1 MMTRL
6 LPHNLEAEQCVLGTI
21 LLREGTLVKVIELLS
36 PDDFYR
42 DAHQEIYAAMLALFE
57 KNEPQDLITTTN
69 LLRERNKLE
78 RAGGPAYLAGLTD
91 IVPFTSRI
99 IHYARIV
106 QEKAILRRLIRTTTE
121 ITSRCYEGHEDIG
134 KLVEDAR
141 RACDVVASPASLPE
155 KVDLVAAFSGPPPE
169 LDWVWPGFLAGTV
182 GVLVAAGGTGKSYWA
197 LQAAMAVANGGKE
210 SDLLGLAPSPAGR
223 VIYLTA
229 EDPEPVLVGRVQALA
244 QFLPAQA
251 RDAIAEHL
259 VLVPMAGHRLDVM
272 ADKGRLAALCA
283 GARLVI
289 LDTISRFHTLAE
301 NDNGDM
307 ARLVAEM
314 EHLATATGAAVLY
327 LHHVDKSSSRNGMAD
342 QQQAARGASA
352 LVDNARWG
360 GYLCRMSAA
369 ESARLADAGRPIG
382 PERRG
387 YYLRFGVSKQ
397 NYGILPL
404 ERWYERQEGG
414 VLLPV
419 VLTPLAAGRS
429 ASVVPL
435 RNKTGG
441 DDDW

>member
-1 MMTRL
+1 MMTRQP
-6 LPHNLEAEQCVLGTI
+6 PHNLEAEQCVLGTI
-21 LLREGTLVKVIELLS
+21 LLQEGTLVKVIELLS

-42 DAHQEIYAAMLALFE
+42 DAHQEIYAAMLSLLE
-57 KNEPQDLITTTN
+57 KNEPQDLITVTN
-69 LLRERNKLE
+69 LLKERNKLE

-91 IVPFTSRI
+91 IVPFASRI

-106 QEKAILRRLIRTTTE
+106 QEKAMLRRLIRTTSE
-121 ITSRCYEGHEDIG
+121 ITSRCYEGHDDIV
-134 KLVEDAR
+134 KLVEDAHR
-141 RACDVVASPASLPE
+141 ICDAVSSPAGLPE

-197 LQAAMAVANGGKE
+197 LQAAMAVADGERN
-210 SDLLGLAPSPAGR
+210 SDLLGLAPSHAGR

-259 VLVPMAGHRLDVM
+259 VLMPLAGRRLDVI
-272 ADKGRLAALCA
+272 ADKVQLAALCA
-283 GARLVI
+283 GTRLVI

-307 ARLVAEM
+307 ARLVAEL

-327 LHHVDKSSSRNGMAD
+327 LHHVDKSSSRNGVAD

-360 GYLCRMSAA
+360 GYLCRMSSA
-369 ESARLADAGRPIG
+369 ESARLADAGRSIG

-387 YYLRFGVSKQ
+387 YYLRFGVNKQ
-397 NYGILPL
+397 NYGILPP
-404 ERWYERQEGG
+404 ERWYERREGG
-414 VLLPV
+414 VLRPV
-419 VLTPLAAGRS
+419 ALAPIAASRS
-429 ASVVPL
+429 APVVPL

>member
-1 MMTRL
+1 MTRL
-6 LPHNLEAEQCVLGTI
+6 PPHNLEAEQCVLGSI
-21 LLREGTLVKVIELLS
+21 LLQESMLEKAIGLLS

-57 KNEPQDLITTTN
+57 RNDPQDLITVSN
-69 LLRERNKLE
+69 LLKERNKLE
-78 RAGGPAYLAGLTD
+78 RAGGPAYLAGLPD
-91 IVPFTSRI
+91 IVPFASRI

-106 QEKAILRRLIRTTTE
+106 LEKAILRRLILTTTE

-141 RACDVVASPASLPE
+141 RVCDVVASPASLPE
-155 KVDLVAAFSGPPPE
+155 KVDLAAAFSGPPPE

-182 GVLVAAGGTGKSYWA
+182 GVLEAAGGTGKSYWA
-197 LQAAMAVANGGKE
+197 LQAAMAVADGGRN
-210 SDLLGLAPSPAGR
+210 SDLLGLAPSHAGR

-229 EDPEPVLVGRVQALA
+229 EDPEPVLVGRVQALG

-259 VLVPMAGHRLDVM
+259 VLMPLAGRRLDVM
-272 ADKGRLAALCA
+272 AALCA

-307 ARLVAEM
+307 PRLIAEL

-327 LHHVDKSSSRNGMAD
+327 LHHVDKSSPRNGMAD

-369 ESARLADAGRPIG
+369 ESARLADAGRSISS
-382 PERRG
+382 ERRG
-387 YYLRFGVSKQ
+387 YYLRFDVSKQ
-397 NYGILPL
+397 NYGILPP
-404 ERWYERQEGG
+404 ERWYERREGG
-414 VLLPV
+414 VLRPV
-419 VLTPLAAGRS
+419 ALAQIAAGRS

-441 DDDW
+441 YDDW

>member
-1 MMTRL
+1 MTTRL
-6 LPHNLEAEQCVLGTI
+6 PPHNLEAEQCVLGSI
-21 LLREGTLVKVIELLS
+21 LLQEGTLVKVIELLS

-42 DAHQEIYAAMLALFE
+42 DAHQEIYAAMQALLE
-57 KNEPQDLITTTN
+57 KNEPQDLITVTN
-69 LLRERNKLE
+69 LLKERNKLE

-91 IVPFTSRI
+91 IVPFASRI

-106 QEKAILRRLIRTTTE
+106 QEKAILRRLIRTTSE
-121 ITSRCYEGHEDIG
+121 ITSRCYEGHDDIG

-141 RACDVVASPASLPE
+141 RVCDVVSSPAGLPE
-155 KVDLVAAFSGPPPE
+155 KVDLAAAFSGPPPE

-197 LQAAMAVANGGKE
+197 LQAAMAVADGGRN
-210 SDLLGLAPSPAGR
+210 SDLLGLDPSHTGR

-229 EDPEPVLVGRVQALA
+229 EDPEPVLVGRVQALG

-251 RDAIAEHL
+251 QDAIAEHL
-259 VLVPMAGHRLDVM
+259 VLMPLAGRRLDIM

-301 NDNGDM
+301 NDNSDM
-307 ARLVAEM
+307 ARLIAEL
-314 EHLATATGAAVLY
+314 EHLAAATGAAVLY
-327 LHHVDKSSSRNGMAD
+327 LHHVDKSSSRNGVAD

-360 GYLCRMSAA
+360 SYLCRMSAA
-369 ESARLADAGRPIG
+369 ESARLADAGRSIG

-387 YYLRFGVSKQ
+387 YYLRFGVNKQ
-397 NYGILPL
+397 NYGILPP

-414 VLLPV
+414 VLRPV
-419 VLTPLAAGRS
+419 ALAPIAAGRS
-429 ASVVPL
+429 APVVPL

>member
-1 MMTRL
+1 MVTRL
-6 LPHNLEAEQCVLGTI
+6 PPHNLEAEQCVLGTI
-21 LLREGTLVKVIELLS
+21 LLQAGTLVKVIELIS

-42 DAHQEIYAAMLALFE
+42 DAHQEIYAAMLALLE
-57 KNEPQDLITTTN
+57 KNEPQDLITVSN
-69 LLRERNKLE
+69 LLKERKKLE
-78 RAGGPAYLAGLTD
+78 RAGGPAYLAELTD
-91 IVPFTSRI
+91 IVPFATRI

-141 RACDVVASPASLPE
+141 RACDVIPSSANLPE
-155 KVDLVAAFSGPPPE
+155 KVDLAAAFSGPPPE
-169 LDWVWPGFLAGTV
+169 LDWVWPGFLVGTV

-197 LQAAMAVANGGKE
+197 LQAAMAVADGGRD
-210 SDLLGLAPSPAGR
+210 SDLLGLAPSHAGR

-229 EDPEPVLVGRVQALA
+229 EDPEPVLIGRIQALA

-259 VLVPMAGHRLDVM
+259 VLMPLAGSRLDVM

-289 LDTISRFHTLAE
+289 LDTISRFHILAE

-307 ARLVAEM
+307 ARLVAEL
-314 EHLATATGAAVLY
+314 EHLATATGAAMLY
-327 LHHVDKSSSRNGMAD
+327 LYHVDKYSSRNGMAD

-360 GYLCRMSAA
+360 SYLCRMSPA

-382 PERRG
+382 SERRG
-387 YYLRFGVSKQ
+387 YYLRFGVNKQ

-404 ERWYERQEGG
+404 ERWYERREGG
-414 VLLPV
+414 VLRLV
-419 VLTPLAAGRS
+419 ELAPIAASRS
-429 ASVVPL
+429 APVVPL

>member
-1 MMTRL
+1 MMTRQP
-6 LPHNLEAEQCVLGTI
+6 PHNLEAEQCVLGSI
-21 LLREGTLVKVIELLS
+21 LLQDGTLVKVIELLS
-36 PDDFYR
+36 PNDFYR
-42 DAHQEIYAAMLALFE
+42 DAHQEIYAAMQDLLE
-57 KNEPQDLITTTN
+57 KNEPQDLITVSN
-69 LLRERNKLE
+69 LLKERNKLE
-78 RAGGPAYLAGLTD
+78 RVGGPAYLAGLTD
-91 IVPFTSRI
+91 IVPFASRI

-106 QEKAILRRLIRTTTE
+106 QEKAILRRLIRTTSE
-121 ITSRCYEGHEDIG
+121 ITSRCYEGHDDIV

-141 RACDVVASPASLPE
+141 RVCDIDASPAGLPE
-155 KVDLVAAFSGPPPE
+155 KVDLAAAFSGPPPE

-197 LQAAMAVANGGKE
+197 LQAAMAVADGGRN
-210 SDLLGLAPSPAGR
+210 SDLLGLAPSHAGR

-244 QFLPAQA
+244 QFLAAQA

-259 VLVPMAGHRLDVM
+259 VLMPLAGRRLDVI

-307 ARLVAEM
+307 ARLVAEL

-327 LHHVDKSSSRNGMAD
+327 LHHVDKSSSRNGVAD

-369 ESARLADAGRPIG
+369 ESARLADAGRSIS

-387 YYLRFGVSKQ
+387 YYLRFGVNKQ
-397 NYGILPL
+397 NYGILPP
-404 ERWYERQEGG
+404 ERWYERREGG
-414 VLLPV
+414 VLRPV
-419 VLTPLAAGRS
+419 ALAPIAASRS
-429 ASVVPL
+429 APVVPL